1 MLVMLRLLS
10 PCLECK
16 HSVYGI
22 TSTCNLVR
30 HTAIMHLSSDFE
42 FYTPYLVLQVILV
55 HEQIKDLEASAL
67 MNVNLPSAA
76 VIQIRNVFV
85 MGTVDTAVLR
95 KVRFYN
101 KKSMIDNC
109 PDIIRM
115 YNKFPHK
122 FNYRKL
128 EKFKVQFEK
137 YFKTSQHVTEW
148 QNKMVAMLVYRS
160 KEYV

>member
-30 HTAIMHLSSDFE
+30 HTAIMHLPSDFE

-85 MGTVDTAVLR
+85 TGTVDTAVLR

-109 PDIIRM
+109 PDIIRT

-122 FNYRKL
+122 FNYRKP

-137 YFKTSQHVTEW
+137 FESQDKPAC
-148 QNKMVAMLVYRS
+148 N
-160 KEYV
+160 